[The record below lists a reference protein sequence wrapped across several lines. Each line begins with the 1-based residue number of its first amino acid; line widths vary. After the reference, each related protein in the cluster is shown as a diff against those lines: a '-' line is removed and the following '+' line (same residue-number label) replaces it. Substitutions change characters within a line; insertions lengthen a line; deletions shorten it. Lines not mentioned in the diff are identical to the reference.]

1 MVPNRNNKGVDMKI
15 NKRYV
20 KVSPNSLA
28 NLKVITSP
36 EMARE
41 YQQRST
47 AAKKRDSEAIKKL
60 TEEYNCS
67 ADAVKKVLAQVDIKA
82 TDVLRMSMMN
92 ALNQDNF
99 EDAAR
104 YASQLAEYEQAKLAR
119 LEQTNIS
126 KVEDLTDEELKE
138 ILKKE
143 GL

>member
-1 MVPNRNNKGVDMKI
+1 MKI
-15 NKRYV
+15 KKNYV
-20 KVSPNSLA
+20 RVAHPNSLA
-28 NLKVITSP
+28 NLKVITSS
-36 EMARE
+36 EMGRD
-41 YQQRST
+41 YQLRSA
-47 AAKKRDSEAIKKL
+47 AAKKRDTAAIQIM

-67 ADAVKKVLAQVDIKA
+67 ANAVKKVLSQVDIKA

-119 LEQTNIS
+119 LEQTNIT
-126 KVEDLTDEELKE
+126 KVEDLTDDELKE

>member
-1 MVPNRNNKGVDMKI
+1 MKI
-15 NKRYV
+15 HKRYV

-36 EMARE
+36 EMARD
-41 YQQRST
+41 YQLRS
-47 AAKKRDSEAIKKL
+47 AAARKRDSEAIKQMA
-60 TEEYNCS
+60 EEYNCS
-67 ADAVKKVLAQVDIKA
+67 ADAVKKVLALVDIKA